1 VADIVFVGVSTGSS
15 LVHEAMASWRPLL
28 PVECGLRAVDVPLDA
43 ADDAYVELLNDIR
56 GDPSVLGAV
65 VTSHK
70 VRLYTAGRAEFAWL
84 DSRATDCREVN
95 AIRRTSEGLLGWARD
110 PVSVGRVVDRIW
122 PHADGTVV
130 CLGSGGTAVALAH
143 HLLATRG
150 DVRIVCADP
159 RPSAVRQLVRLA
171 PDSVVGHV
179 GAGPWDSLVNDADQ
193 GTLVVNATGMG
204 KDRPGCPVTDA
215 AEFPEAS
222 VVWELNY
229 RGDLQ
234 LLRLARL
241 QAGRSSLSVHD
252 GWELFCHGWAA
263 ALTVVLDLPE
273 DATLGDRFAVA
284 ARSLRPPPSATAGP
298 NR

>member
-1 VADIVFVGVSTGSS
+1 
-15 LVHEAMASWRPLL
+15 
-28 PVECGLRAVDVPLDA
+28 
-43 ADDAYVELLNDIR
+43 
-56 GDPSVLGAV
+56 V

-70 VRLYTAGRAEFAWL
+70 VRLYAAGRAEFAWL
-84 DSRATDCREVN
+84 DARAIDCREVN

-122 PHADGTVV
+122 PRSEGTVV

-143 HLLATRG
+143 HLLATRD
-150 DVRIVCADP
+150 DVRIACADP
-159 RPSAVRQLVRLA
+159 RASAVQQLVRLA
-171 PDSVVGHV
+171 PDRVVGHV
-179 GAGPWDSLVNDADQ
+179 GAGPWDSLVRDAEE

-215 AEFPEAS
+215 VEFPEGS

-241 QAGRSSLSVHD
+241 QARRSSLGVHD

-263 ALTVVLDLPE
+263 ALTVVLDLPD
-273 DATLGDRFAVA
+273 DARLGDRFAEA
-284 ARSLRPPPSATAGP
+284 ARSVRPGPAATAG
-298 NR
+298 RSR